1 MGCGE
6 ICLVPWA
13 PSQHLI
19 ALRPSS
25 YVCACCQNVNWG
37 TKTTVKVKTCDKAK
51 VAALPRSRTRTMAE
65 VRDAPKEVS
74 ENQRCEDNP
83 CSAAH
88 YSPLSSNL
96 LRDIVKGTEQS
107 CCAQA
112 ECSGPTGHAVGHV
125 EFQRQRADI
134 ADGQTLTTS
143 QYYLHHYEAP
153 SGLS

>member
-1 MGCGE
+1 
-6 ICLVPWA
+6 
-13 PSQHLI
+13 
-19 ALRPSS
+19 
-25 YVCACCQNVNWG
+25 
-37 TKTTVKVKTCDKAK
+37 
-51 VAALPRSRTRTMAE
+51 MAE

-134 ADGQTLTTS
+134 SDGQSLIAG
-143 QYYLHHYEAP
+143 QYYYIIIKPRAALAETMHGVQSYPVERPIPPWSRQDQPPAGGGDCTPRVP
-153 SGLS
+153 SQQSGHQSPNLRRSDPAIKFRI

>member
-1 MGCGE
+1 
-6 ICLVPWA
+6 
-13 PSQHLI
+13 
-19 ALRPSS
+19 
-25 YVCACCQNVNWG
+25 
-37 TKTTVKVKTCDKAK
+37 
-51 VAALPRSRTRTMAE
+51 MAE

-134 ADGQTLTTS
+134 SDGQSLTAG
-143 QYYLHHYEAP
+143 QYYYIIIKPRAALAGQCSAMVSLRLSHLRGGG
-153 SGLS
+153 GLRLLSSYNCEDIYQL